1 MAIIG
6 NGLPCGTH
14 QWTTAY
20 LQGVGDSLPILA
32 IALTRSQSILFDHL
46 VGEREQLRR
55 NVEAERL
62 GGLKIDRQLEL
73 G

>member
-1 MAIIG
+1 MDCPAERISGPRLIFRVLAI
-6 NGLPCGTH
+6 PCRF
-14 QWTTAY
+14 
-20 LQGVGDSLPILA
+20 LS